1 VGNTSIRLLQRL
13 RRKRS
18 IRKKVSGSSER
29 PRLCVFRSG
38 RHIYAQVVDDVANK
52 TVAAAST
59 LTAGERSSFDGMK
72 PVDKARRVGELI
84 AERCKAAGVEKVVMD
99 RNGFMYHGRVK
110 ALAEGARAGG
120 LDF

>member
-1 VGNTSIRLLQRL
+1 MGNTSIRLLQRL